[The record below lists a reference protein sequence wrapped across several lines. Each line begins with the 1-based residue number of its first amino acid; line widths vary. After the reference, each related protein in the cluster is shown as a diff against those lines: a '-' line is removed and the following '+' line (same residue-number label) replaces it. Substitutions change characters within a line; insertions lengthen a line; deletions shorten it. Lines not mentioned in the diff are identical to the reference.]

1 MFKTRKKL
9 QKELDTLKKELEEI
23 VKPSVLGTEVEIQR
37 LNNTLFDYIDKTANW
52 QKLQAERAMAKPT
65 INWEVVRI
73 NAAQS
78 IMSAIID
85 NETFREEILANSQE
99 LQTNPSQDAAQIS
112 VELADALIDELR
124 KPVSNK

>member
-9 QKELDTLKKELEEI
+9 QEEVNALKHELDEL
-23 VKPSVLGTEVEIQR
+23 KPSVMSAEVDMQR
-37 LNNTLFDYIDKTANW
+37 LNDVLYDYIDKTANW

-73 NAAQS
+73 NAAQT
-78 IMSAIID
+78 IMAAIIN
-85 NETFREEILANSQE
+85 NETFREEVLVNSQE
-99 LQTNPSQDAAQIS
+99 LQTNPSQDVAQIS

>member
-1 MFKTRKKL
+1 MFKARKKL
-9 QKELDTLKKELEEI
+9 QEEVNALKRELDEL
-23 VKPSVLGTEVEIQR
+23 KPSVMGVEVEMQR
-37 LNNTLFDYIDKTANW
+37 LNNALYDYIDKTANW

-73 NAAQS
+73 NAAQT
-78 IMSAIID
+78 IMAAIIN
-85 NETFREEILANSQE
+85 NETFREEVLVNSQE
-99 LQTNPSQDAAQIS
+99 LQTNPSQDVAQIS

>member
-1 MFKTRKKL
+1 MSKTRKKL
-9 QKELDTLKKELEEI
+9 QEEVNALKRELDEL
-23 VKPSVLGTEVEIQR
+23 KPSVMSAEVEMQK
-37 LNNTLFDYIDKTANW
+37 LNNALYDYIDKTANW

-73 NAAQS
+73 NAAQT
-78 IMSAIID
+78 IMAAIIN
-85 NETFREEILANSQE
+85 NETFREEVLVNSQD
-99 LQTNPSQDAAQIS
+99 LQTNPSQDVAQIS

>member
-9 QKELDTLKKELEEI
+9 QEEVNTLKRELDEL
-23 VKPSVLGTEVEIQR
+23 KPSVLSTEVEMQR
-37 LNNTLFDYIDKTANW
+37 LNNVLYDYIDKTANW
-52 QKLQAERAMAKPT
+52 QKLQAERATAKPT

-73 NAAQS
+73 NAAQT
-78 IMSAIID
+78 IMAAIID
-85 NETFREEILANSQE
+85 NETFREEVLANSQE

-124 KPVSNK
+124 KPVQNG

>member
-1 MFKTRKKL
+1 MFKTGKKL
-9 QKELDTLKKELEEI
+9 QEEVNALKRELDEL
-23 VKPSVLGTEVEIQR
+23 KPSVMGAEIEMQK
-37 LNNTLFDYIDKTANW
+37 LNNALYDYIDKTANW

-73 NAAQS
+73 NAAQT
-78 IMSAIID
+78 IMAAIIN
-85 NETFREEILANSQE
+85 NETFREEVLVNSQD
-99 LQTNPSQDAAQIS
+99 LQTNPSQDVAQIS

>member
-1 MFKTRKKL
+1 MFKARKKL
-9 QKELDTLKKELEEI
+9 QEEVNALKRELGEL
-23 VKPSVLGTEVEIQR
+23 KPSVMGAEVEMQK
-37 LNNTLFDYIDKTANW
+37 LNNALYDYIDKTANW

-73 NAAQS
+73 NAAQT
-78 IMSAIID
+78 IMAAIIN
-85 NETFREEILANSQE
+85 NETFREEVLVNSQE
-99 LQTNPSQDAAQIS
+99 LQTNPSQDVAQIS

>member
-1 MFKTRKKL
+1 MFKARKKL
-9 QKELDTLKKELEEI
+9 QEEVNALKRELGEL
-23 VKPSVLGTEVEIQR
+23 KPSVMGAEVEMQR
-37 LNNTLFDYIDKTANW
+37 LNNALYDYIDKTANW

-73 NAAQS
+73 NAAQT
-78 IMSAIID
+78 IMAAIIN
-85 NETFREEILANSQE
+85 NETFREEVLVNSQD
-99 LQTNPSQDAAQIS
+99 LQTNPSQDVAQIS

>member
-1 MFKTRKKL
+1 MFKARKKL
-9 QKELDTLKKELEEI
+9 QEEVTALKRELDEL
-23 VKPSVLGTEVEIQR
+23 KPSVMGTEVEMQR
-37 LNNTLFDYIDKTANW
+37 LNNALYDYIDKTANW

-73 NAAQS
+73 NAAQT
-78 IMSAIID
+78 IMAAIIN
-85 NETFREEILANSQE
+85 NETFREEVLVNSQE

>member
-1 MFKTRKKL
+1 MFKARKKL
-9 QKELDTLKKELEEI
+9 QEEVNALKRELGEL
-23 VKPSVLGTEVEIQR
+23 KPSVMGAEVEMQR
-37 LNNTLFDYIDKTANW
+37 LNDALYDCIDKTANW

-73 NAAQS
+73 NAAQT
-78 IMSAIID
+78 IMAAIIN
-85 NETFREEILANSQE
+85 NETFREEVLVNSQE
-99 LQTNPSQDAAQIS
+99 LQTNPSQDVAQIS

>member
-9 QKELDTLKKELEEI
+9 QEEVNALKHELDEL
-23 VKPSVLGTEVEIQR
+23 KPSVMGAEVEMQR
-37 LNNTLFDYIDKTANW
+37 LNNALYDYIDKTANW

-73 NAAQS
+73 NAAQT
-78 IMSAIID
+78 IMAAIIN
-85 NETFREEILANSQE
+85 NETFREEMLVNSQE
-99 LQTNPSQDAAQIS
+99 LQTNPSQDVAQIS

-124 KPVSNK
+124 KPVTNK

>member
-1 MFKTRKKL
+1 MFKARKKL
-9 QKELDTLKKELEEI
+9 QEEVTALKRELDEL
-23 VKPSVLGTEVEIQR
+23 KPSVMGTEVEMQR
-37 LNNTLFDYIDKTANW
+37 LNNALYDYIDKTANW

-73 NAAQS
+73 NAAQT
-78 IMSAIID
+78 IMAAIIN
-85 NETFREEILANSQE
+85 NETFREEVLVNSQD
-99 LQTNPSQDAAQIS
+99 LQTNPSQDVAQIS

>member
-9 QKELDTLKKELEEI
+9 QEEVNALKRELDEL
-23 VKPSVLGTEVEIQR
+23 KPSVMGVEVEMQK
-37 LNNTLFDYIDKTANW
+37 LNNALYDYIDKTANW
-52 QKLQAERAMAKPT
+52 QNLQAERAMAKPT

-73 NAAQS
+73 NAAQT
-78 IMSAIID
+78 IMAAIIN
-85 NETFREEILANSQE
+85 NETFREEVLVNSQE

>member
-9 QKELDTLKKELEEI
+9 QEEVNALKRELDEL
-23 VKPSVLGTEVEIQR
+23 KPSVMSAEVEMQK
-37 LNNTLFDYIDKTANW
+37 LNNALYDYIDKTANW

-73 NAAQS
+73 NAAQT
-78 IMSAIID
+78 IMAAIIN
-85 NETFREEILANSQE
+85 NETFREEVLVNSQD
-99 LQTNPSQDAAQIS
+99 LQTNPSQDVAQIS

>member
-9 QKELDTLKKELEEI
+9 QEEVNTLKRELDEL
-23 VKPSVLGTEVEIQR
+23 KPSVMDAEVEMQK
-37 LNNTLFDYIDKTANW
+37 LNNALYDYIDKTANW

-73 NAAQS
+73 NAAQT
-78 IMSAIID
+78 IMAAIIN
-85 NETFREEILANSQE
+85 NETFREEVLVNSQE